1 MTEFNNIDWMGAI
14 STDDYARVKLMAQGL
29 DPLVITRECSPSHVQ
44 SVLED
49 MQTVIIALTLKL
61 GTR

>member
-1 MTEFNNIDWMGAI
+1 MTEFNNIDWQGAI